1 MQMKKK
7 RRQKE
12 MSKAKIEIPYSFL
25 RDLQKASATLEVMM
39 EDCEDAQEAMNLW
52 SIQCEIDRIIGHTTR
67 NSDSESYAY
76 IYERR

>member
-1 MQMKKK
+1 
-7 RRQKE
+7 

-52 SIQCEIDRIIGHTTR
+52 SIQCEIDRIIGHTKRVNDT
-67 NSDSESYAY
+67 DSYAY

>member
-1 MQMKKK
+1 MQKKKK

-52 SIQCEIDRIIGHTTR
+52 SIQCEIDRIIGHTER
-67 NSDSESYAY
+67 NNGSESYFY

>member
-1 MQMKKK
+1 MQRKKK
-7 RRQKE
+7 RRQKV

-52 SIQCEIDRIIGHTTR
+52 SIQCEIDRIIGHTQR
-67 NSDSESYAY
+67 LKDSEGYAY

>member
-1 MQMKKK
+1 MQRKEKK
-7 RRQKE
+7 
-12 MSKAKIEIPYSFL
+12 MSKASIEIPYGFL

-52 SIQCEIDRIIGHTTR
+52 SVQCEIDRIIGHTQR
-67 NSDSESYAY
+67 LKDREGYAY